1 MSILQLCTV
10 RTNTMHAYCDIH
22 ENRWHVL
29 ALGKIKEKKSWRAVI
44 FRGNWHTKY
53 VRYTIK
59 GSLERQLN
67 RSTGNSGRWK
77 VGWCFYMTATGIFL
91 HIENE
96 FPMYGTGYKHWR
108 KSGFPGYKIQVFFK
122 CTISWL
128 LRTHIRT
135 SRCTVC
141 VGIENTTLRSGQRQ
155 TDRRDND
162 NYMEEIKNQNYF
174 VQTFLLWV
182 CGHNSNAIYKL
193 FYVNY

>member
-135 SRCTVC
+135 SRCMRRNRKYYFEKWAETDRQ
-141 VGIENTTLRSGQRQ
+141 TRQRQ
-155 TDRRDND
+155 LYGGD
-162 NYMEEIKNQNYF
+162 KKP
-174 VQTFLLWV
+174 
-182 CGHNSNAIYKL
+182 KL
-193 FYVNY
+193 FRSNFPSVSVWT